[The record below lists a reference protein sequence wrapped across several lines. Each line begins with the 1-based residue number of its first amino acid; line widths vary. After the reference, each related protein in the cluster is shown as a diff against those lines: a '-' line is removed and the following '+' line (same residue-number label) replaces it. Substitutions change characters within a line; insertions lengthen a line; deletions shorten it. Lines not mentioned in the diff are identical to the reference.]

1 MGGTMKKD
9 ERIRIELTSEQ
20 RKKVKEASGKDVSAL
35 EFTGKELE
43 ERVAPMTFGPDVDL
57 A

>member
-1 MGGTMKKD
+1 MKKD